1 MEDYDKAN
9 FNWECKMSKEE
20 DKKFNCP
27 LCHHTKCYLLFTDK
41 VVCASCKQIIDV
53 RDITNEEVRR
63 YRERRRFR
71 WVGIWD

>member
-1 MEDYDKAN
+1 MEDSSKVSKAR
-9 FNWECKMSKEE
+9 ECKMSEE
-20 DKKFNCP
+20 NKKFNCP

-53 RDITNEEVRR
+53 KDITNEEVTR

-71 WVGIWD
+71 

>member
-1 MEDYDKAN
+1 MESISKISKTGEY
-9 FNWECKMSKEE
+9 KMSEE

-27 LCHHTKCYLLFTDK
+27 LCHHGKCYILFTDK

-53 RDITNEEVRR
+53 KDITNEEVRR

-71 WVGIWD
+71 

>member
-1 MEDYDKAN
+1 MESTSEVSKTG
-9 FNWECKMSKEE
+9 ECKMSEEE

-27 LCHHTKCYLLFTDK
+27 LCHHTKCYILFTDK

-53 RDITNEEVRR
+53 KDITNEEVRR

-71 WVGIWD
+71 